1 MKKEQITN
9 KITKLKEKRNK
20 LYDKYLVPIED
31 EIDELLKELN

>member
-1 MKKEQITN
+1 MKDNEKH
-9 KITKLKEKRNK
+9 KRNK